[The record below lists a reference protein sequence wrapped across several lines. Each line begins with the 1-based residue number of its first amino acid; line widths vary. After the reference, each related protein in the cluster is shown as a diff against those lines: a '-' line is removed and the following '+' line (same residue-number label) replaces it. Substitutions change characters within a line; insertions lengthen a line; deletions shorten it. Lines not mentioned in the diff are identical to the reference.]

1 MKKILIGT
9 ICAALLAVV
18 GCKTLPSA
26 DVVNKTAYSI
36 GMVSGYAC
44 QLAGVDDNV
53 KITIVNVL
61 DTVVKVVPA
70 PEQTFTEAWTSMITD
85 EIAKLVEAGKLKA
98 DGAELV
104 KSALSVAC
112 NGIDFLFTRHPKW
125 KEYSDIVDAVV
136 TGYTAGF
143 ETVVVPVDVVRAAVD
158 GNDDV
163 RAYVE
168 YIKTSANKQ
177 YIQ

>member
-36 GMVSGYAC
+36 GMVSGYVC

-70 PEQTFTEAWTSMITD
+70 PEQTFTEAWTPMITD

-158 GNDDV
+158 NNDDV

-168 YIKTSANKQ
+168 YIKASANKQ